1 VVNGS
6 LHPASAAQVALARAA
21 GCFHGGWRLFEE
33 DPGGAGLDRAAR
45 MGELVRRQIE
55 TSPVDALT
63 VFGGDT
69 AVGIHRA
76 LGGPPF
82 EAWAEIVPGVP
93 LSRCGGLFWITK
105 AGGFGAAD
113 ILCQIQNMMG

>member
-1 VVNGS
+1 
-6 LHPASAAQVALARAA
+6 
-21 GCFHGGWRLFEE
+21 
-33 DPGGAGLDRAAR
+33 

-55 TSPVDALT
+55 ISPVDVLT

-69 AVGIHRA
+69 ALGIHRA

-82 EAWAEIVPGVP
+82 EAWVEIVPGVP
-93 LSRCGGLFWITK
+93 LSRCGDLFWITK

-113 ILCQIQNMMG
+113 ILCKILEMVG